1 MSRASGHSG
10 DQHPLH
16 SDAVGLLSAWEAP
29 DDDQEALRRAYLD
42 HLADNPDGVWRTCP
56 TAHVTASAIVLD
68 PSGQRTA
75 LVLHGRIGL
84 WVQPGGHC
92 EPGDMSVAAT
102 AAREAREETGLPGLV
117 VSGAPLRLSRH
128 RAPCAVAEH
137 HHDVQYLA
145 LAPASGVPV
154 VSEES
159 RDVRWFDVNDLPA
172 DLASGVAHGVAA
184 AAAALAR
191 A

>member
-1 MSRASGHSG
+1 MTGASTRSG
-10 DQHPLH
+10 DPHPLH
-16 SDAVGLLSAWEAP
+16 ADAVRLLSAWQAP
-29 DDDQEALRRAYLD
+29 NTDQEALRLAYLD

-92 EPGDMSVAAT
+92 EPGDVSVSAA
-102 AAREAREETGLPGLV
+102 AIREAREETGLPGLV
-117 VSGAPLRLSRH
+117 VGEAPLRLSRH
-128 RAPCAVAEH
+128 RAPCAAAEH

-154 VSEES
+154 VSAES
-159 RDVRWFDVNDLPA
+159 RDVRWFDVTDLPA